1 MNATATVTPAGPQ
14 HMRALERANQVR
26 LARAELKRR
35 VADGEVDVAE
45 VILECPWEARSM
57 AIADLLMSQRR
68 WGQTR
73 CRKFLAQIPLS
84 ENKTVGSLT
93 ERQSRRLAELL
104 ESGERGRAWSATP
117 WVTDSPTTA

>member
-1 MNATATVTPAGPQ
+1 
-14 HMRALERANQVR
+14 
-26 LARAELKRR
+26 
-35 VADGEVDVAE
+35 
-45 VILECPWEARSM
+45 
-57 AIADLLMSQRR
+57 MSQRR

-104 ESGERGRAWSATP
+104 ESGDRGRAWSATP
-117 WVTDSPTTA
+117 WLMDSPTRA